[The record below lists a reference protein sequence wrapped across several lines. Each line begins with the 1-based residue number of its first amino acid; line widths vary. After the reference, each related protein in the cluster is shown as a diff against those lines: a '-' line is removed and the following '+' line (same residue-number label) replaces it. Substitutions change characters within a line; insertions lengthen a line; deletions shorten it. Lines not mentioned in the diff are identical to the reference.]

1 MHTGT
6 HAARLLSQ
14 QQQAVASTAPNFSAQ
29 TMFAWS
35 EPTSPHITAV
45 KEGKQ
50 ARGSVCN
57 ANALSLP
64 VAWKWVIVASN
75 QALAPSAAGHCV
87 TDTQLQ
93 HAVQQAL
100 AAFGQECGSRG
111 TKGIAL
117 AETAGGPAS
126 PAPSGSLQVMLPTS
140 SLHSY
145 SCWIQYNHS
154 LHVCLSVWMPGM

>member
-1 MHTGT
+1 
-6 HAARLLSQ
+6 
-14 QQQAVASTAPNFSAQ
+14 
-29 TMFAWS
+29 MFAWS

-50 ARGSVCN
+50 ARQSVCN

-64 VAWKWVIVASN
+64 VAWKWVIVASS

-100 AAFGQECGSRG
+100 AAFGQECSSTG

-126 PAPSGSLQVMLPTS
+126 PAPSGSLQVTLLTS
-140 SLHSY
+140 SLHSLCTLAGFNRTTVFM
-145 SCWIQYNHS
+145 STCQIRT
-154 LHVCLSVWMPGM
+154 PGM